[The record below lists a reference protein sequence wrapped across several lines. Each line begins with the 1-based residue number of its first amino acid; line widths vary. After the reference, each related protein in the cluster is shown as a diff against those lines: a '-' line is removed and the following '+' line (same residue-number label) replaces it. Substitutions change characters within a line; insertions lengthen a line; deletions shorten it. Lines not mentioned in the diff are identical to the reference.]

1 MDALLVSRSPCGS
14 SRSPILLPSGKDIH
28 QSPGPSAAPGAALS
42 PAARLWLLRLMT
54 AHPSSGSLDSS
65 GACSHPLDVV
75 DVAVFD
81 LCVPELYRQSSTY
94 HQIN

>member
-1 MDALLVSRSPCGS
+1 MPCLSPGGPCGS
-14 SRSPILLPSGKDIH
+14 SISLILLPSGKDIH
-28 QSPGPSAAPGAALS
+28 RSPGPSTVPGAGLS
-42 PAARLWLLRLMT
+42 PAARHWFLRLMT
-54 AHPSSGSLDSS
+54 AHPSSGSLSSS

-94 HQIN
+94 QQIN